1 LVMNLVMFAWYVG
14 SQSFLN
20 NTDVNLKQML
30 YEEKMKQIED
40 EVVPFGFIDDGKEDD
55 TETIDG
61 QVWQLTERTELF

>member
-1 LVMNLVMFAWYVG
+1 
-14 SQSFLN
+14 
-20 NTDVNLKQML
+20 L